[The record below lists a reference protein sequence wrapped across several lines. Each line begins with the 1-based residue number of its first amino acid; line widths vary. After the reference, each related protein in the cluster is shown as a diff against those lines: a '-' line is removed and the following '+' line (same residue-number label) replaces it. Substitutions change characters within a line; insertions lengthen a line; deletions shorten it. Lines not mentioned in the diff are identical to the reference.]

1 MSSKVFLILF
11 VISVIYS
18 VSAVTNV
25 NSKNGDLKV
34 NNPISGKD
42 LKPEETFIRGE
53 RDPPPEYYR
62 WDKLLKLSAYR
73 VDMMDFMW
81 FVILVF
87 IWCVVQSHQF

>member
-1 MSSKVFLILF
+1 MSTLSKFIYLKMSLKVFLILF

-62 WDKLLKLSAYR
+62 
-73 VDMMDFMW
+73 
-81 FVILVF
+81 
-87 IWCVVQSHQF
+87 